1 MKKVGF
7 IGVYDKIDLILCIAK
22 LLEQAQKKVLVID
35 ATTLQ
40 KSKYVVPAI
49 NPVKSYITDYTG
61 IDVAIGFENM
71 EEIKRYLSIEDEIKI
86 DYDYVFIDT
95 DNYEGIVNFN
105 IPSSNKIY
113 YVTSFDAYSLKKG
126 IEVLEQLRTPL
137 KMTRIFFSKEM
148 LKEEVE
154 YFDYLSLGVK
164 ADWSE
169 EKIFFLL
176 ENGDGA
182 AIDENQRISKIKL
195 RNLSNEYRENVI
207 FLTNDIEKGIDEMK
221 LRKYMKNL

>member
-61 IDVAIGFENM
+61 IDVAIGFESM

-95 DNYEGIVNFN
+95 DNYEGIINFN
-105 IPSSNKIY
+105 ISSSSKIY

-126 IEVLEQLRTPL
+126 IELLEQLRTPL

-182 AIDENQRISKIKL
+182 AIAENQRISKIKL

-207 FLTNDIEKGIDEMK
+207 FLTNDIEKGIDEIK